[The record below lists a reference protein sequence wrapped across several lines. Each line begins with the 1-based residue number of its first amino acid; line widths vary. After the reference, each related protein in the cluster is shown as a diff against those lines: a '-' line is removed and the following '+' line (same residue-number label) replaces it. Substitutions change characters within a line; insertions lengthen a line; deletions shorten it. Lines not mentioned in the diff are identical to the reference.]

1 MPRLVVAGHEPG
13 EDERLGLRA
22 ALRQASFDEQDVEAL
37 LHRGKGS
44 RRRCYKTV
52 MELRGDRVVLRP
64 LTESD
69 VPRIVEL
76 GDDPGVARWWRG
88 LTYEHVLEKAQG
100 EDDGA
105 VAFAIVHDG
114 DIAGMI
120 QYFEE
125 NDDEFRH
132 ASIDLFLGTPYHGHG
147 LGTDAVGTM
156 ARHLIGDRGHHRL
169 TIDPAAHNE
178 RAIRCY
184 EKVGFR
190 PVGVMREYW
199 RDPDGVWRDGLLLD
213 LLAKEL
219 T

>member
-1 MPRLVVAGHEPG
+1 MV
-13 EDERLGLRA
+13 
-22 ALRQASFDEQDVEAL
+22 
-37 LHRGKGS
+37 
-44 RRRCYKTV
+44 
-52 MELRGDRVVLRP
+52 
-64 LTESD
+64 
-69 VPRIVEL
+69 
-76 GDDPGVARWWRG
+76 
-88 LTYEHVLEKAQG
+88 
-100 EDDGA
+100 
-105 VAFAIVHDG
+105 
-114 DIAGMI
+114 

-125 NDDEFRH
+125 NDEEFRH
-132 ASIDLFLGTPYHGHG
+132 ASIDLFLGTPYHNHG
-147 LGTDAVGTM
+147 LGTDAVRTM
-156 ARHLIGDRGHHRL
+156 ARHLIRDRGHRRL